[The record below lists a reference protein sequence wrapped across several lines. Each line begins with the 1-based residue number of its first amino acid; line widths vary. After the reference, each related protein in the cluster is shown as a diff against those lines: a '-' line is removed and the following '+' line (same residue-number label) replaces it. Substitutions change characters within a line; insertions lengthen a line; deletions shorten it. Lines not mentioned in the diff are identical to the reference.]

1 MDIHQ
6 EMMGIKQVP
15 SIVLD
20 SVQDKIASDVHGK
33 HIVYSGAGSGKS
45 SMVCERVSRL
55 IERHGVNPNNILL
68 LSFSRDAAQVLRDR
82 LRHDVNIRT
91 VHSLCYLILYNE
103 LQKYDSNLFHTGKD
117 RIKVC
122 SGWQQRNII
131 KDILNDDED
140 ITANEVL
147 QEISFAKNRMQYK
160 AGNKISTGNAHYDDI
175 MYVYEAEKYNQ
186 GMIDFSDFVLL
197 SINIL
202 KSSKRILKKY
212 QNQFPYIIVDEG
224 QDTLYSLHKIIELLV
239 QDNVCYFLDNR
250 QSIYGFTGIDLQYTL
265 NLHSRYDDMKQWYM
279 QNNYRSKTSIVEL
292 GNSIAED
299 MKFDVKPMTSI
310 KTDVGTVEYLGHFD
324 SQRDE
329 ANAVADTIDNPETT
343 MILYRTN
350 AQAMSIEL
358 ALRKK
363 GIPYYIRGLKSFFD
377 FGEIKDVLA
386 YIKLS
391 RNPLSHEEYQK
402 QIEAF
407 DVIYNRP
414 NRYFGKVWKKQFD
427 SIIQHNDL
435 ETTLYYKFKTSN
447 NGQYH
452 SWAKAQ
458 EKLVKQLQ
466 SLRRFN
472 YPSDVVQYIRE
483 EMGYDDWHCKNSDAS
498 FVDDS
503 KSDSDNRKA
512 MLANLDEFD
521 SFIRMYDD
529 FEQIF
534 EQTENHNEDKTG
546 VCLSTVHRSK
556 GSEEKDVIAI
566 GLTES
571 VFPHIQGDSGEELRL
586 FYVACTRAIDRL
598 FISSAPIRQ
607 NIGPSRY
614 ISRYIQGV

>member
-250 QSIYGFTGIDLQYTL
+250 QSIYGF
-265 NLHSRYDDMKQWYM
+265 
-279 QNNYRSKTSIVEL
+279 
-292 GNSIAED
+292 
-299 MKFDVKPMTSI
+299 
-310 KTDVGTVEYLGHFD
+310 
-324 SQRDE
+324 
-329 ANAVADTIDNPETT
+329 
-343 MILYRTN
+343 RT
-350 AQAMSIEL
+350 
-358 ALRKK
+358 
-363 GIPYYIRGLKSFFD
+363 F
-377 FGEIKDVLA
+377 
-386 YIKLS
+386 
-391 RNPLSHEEYQK
+391 
-402 QIEAF
+402 
-407 DVIYNRP
+407 
-414 NRYFGKVWKKQFD
+414 
-427 SIIQHNDL
+427 
-435 ETTLYYKFKTSN
+435 
-447 NGQYH
+447 
-452 SWAKAQ
+452 
-458 EKLVKQLQ
+458 
-466 SLRRFN
+466 
-472 YPSDVVQYIRE
+472 
-483 EMGYDDWHCKNSDAS
+483 
-498 FVDDS
+498 
-503 KSDSDNRKA
+503 
-512 MLANLDEFD
+512 
-521 SFIRMYDD
+521 
-529 FEQIF
+529 
-534 EQTENHNEDKTG
+534 
-546 VCLSTVHRSK
+546 
-556 GSEEKDVIAI
+556 
-566 GLTES
+566 
-571 VFPHIQGDSGEELRL
+571 
-586 FYVACTRAIDRL
+586 
-598 FISSAPIRQ
+598 
-607 NIGPSRY
+607 
-614 ISRYIQGV
+614 